1 MKPIWL
7 KVAATPIR
15 ARHFAAA
22 AKWCLDRGQV
32 DAGPAVETLEQEF
45 AKRLGVPRDWVLA
58 VQSCTAGM
66 GMCFHF
72 MRGAGEVHAP
82 VITWPGSYCMAKWGL
97 KFYDTAPPALF
108 GKAGVSVVVDLFG
121 AGLPRMCGGGYVL
134 DAAHNVL
141 APEHGNLLNTRQVEA
156 VVYSFGAVKQLS
168 GIRGGMVLS
177 PHVNDRWRAYRHYGV
192 LQNRVP
198 EMAEGGNFDMN
209 EFSAALILAQLDEWK
224 ETQATSQSLLKRYQE
239 RLCDVPGL
247 RVLEKGS
254 GHLMVVWTKHRDR
267 LRDALRFEGIETS
280 VHYKLPAWLSPFD
293 YPRSREWANTV
304 LTLPLH
310 SNMNCAD
317 VDRVCDVAEV
327 EMRTD
332 R

>member
-1 MKPIWL
+1 
-7 KVAATPIR
+7 
-15 ARHFAAA
+15 
-22 AKWCLDRGQV
+22 
-32 DAGPAVETLEQEF
+32 
-45 AKRLGVPRDWVLA
+45 
-58 VQSCTAGM
+58 M

-72 MRGAGEVHAP
+72 LNRGGVIAAP
-82 VITWPGSYCMAKWGL
+82 AITWPGSYCMARDVE
-97 KFYDTAPPALF
+97 FYDEEPTWVAKEGL
-108 GKAGVSVVVDLFG
+108 VVVVDLFG
-121 AGLPRMCGGGYVL
+121 AGVTLPPGRSSRYIL

-141 APEHGNLLNTRQVEA
+141 DLGHSNLLTTGQVEA

-168 GIRGGMVLS
+168 GIRGGMVIS
-177 PHVNDRWRAYRHYGV
+177 PHVDARWRAYRHYGV

-198 EMAEGGNFDMN
+198 EMPEGGNFDMN
-209 EFSAALILAQLDEWK
+209 EFSSALILGQLDEWK

-239 RLCDVPGL
+239 RLRGIPGL

-254 GHLMVVWTKHRDR
+254 GHLMTVWTPKRDL

-280 VHYKLPAWLSPFD
+280 VHYKLPAGLAPFD

-310 SNMNCAD
+310 SRMDLTD
-317 VDRVCDVAEV
+317 VDTVCAVIE
-327 EMRTD
+327 ETLRSTH